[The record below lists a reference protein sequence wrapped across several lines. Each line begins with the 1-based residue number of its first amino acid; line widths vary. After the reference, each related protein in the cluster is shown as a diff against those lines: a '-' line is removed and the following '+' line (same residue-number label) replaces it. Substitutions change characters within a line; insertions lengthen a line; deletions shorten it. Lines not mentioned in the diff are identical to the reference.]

1 MAYIEQWPLRFVA
14 FHRSDTMPEITV
26 ETSLDETI
34 ESMSEGNS
42 VVQEMME
49 TATGRYGANVVYI
62 ELQ

>member
-1 MAYIEQWPLRFVA
+1 
-14 FHRSDTMPEITV
+14 MPEITV